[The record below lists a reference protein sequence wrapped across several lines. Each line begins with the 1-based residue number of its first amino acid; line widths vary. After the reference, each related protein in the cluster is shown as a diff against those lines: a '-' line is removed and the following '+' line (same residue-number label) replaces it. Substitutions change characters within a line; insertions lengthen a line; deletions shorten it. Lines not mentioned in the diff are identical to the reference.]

1 MPAYRDMRAVIR
13 LVFLSSVMLFTPLP
27 VAAQG
32 AAQEHAKEQVQ
43 RQQEQPLNNAPVWR
57 DVRSSETS
65 PSQTTQVR
73 GIETNVLVQTQGEIW
88 RQIRNGPITI
98 YGGWLL
104 IVVCAIVAAIY
115 FLKGPIKLHQQP
127 GARTIERFNSLERV
141 THWTMGISFVVLGIT
156 GLIILFGKYVLL
168 PMFGYTLFSWLAV
181 LSKNVHN
188 FVAPVF
194 ILSLIPF
201 ILIYLRDNL
210 PEKGD
215 LHWLVNGWKMFAG
228 HHMPSGRFNAGEKAW
243 FWVGVVLLSLV
254 VSATGLILLFPNFE
268 QGRLL
273 MQQASVIHAVAAL
286 LVIGLSLGHIYMGT
300 VGVEGAYQNMRTGY
314 TDATWAKEH
323 HEYWYNDVMK
333 GRPGAA
339 GSMAAARASAMK
351 EGWKL

>member
-1 MPAYRDMRAVIR
+1 MPGFNDMRVLLR
-13 LVFLSSVMLFTPLP
+13 LVFLTCVMLFAPL
-27 VAAQG
+27 AWSADTG
-32 AAQEHAKEQVQ
+32 SAQEQAQ
-43 RQQEQPLNNAPVWR
+43 RQQDQPLNNAPMWR
-57 DVRSSETS
+57 EVRKGEN
-65 PSQTTQVR
+65 PYQTTQVR
-73 GIETNVLVQTQGEIW
+73 GIETSVLIQSQGETW

-98 YGGWLL
+98 YGGWL
-104 IVVCAIVAAIY
+104 IIAIGAIIAAIY
-115 FLKGPIKLHQQP
+115 FLMGPIKLHQKP
-127 GARTIERFNSLERV
+127 SGRTIVRFSYLERV

-194 ILSLIPF
+194 ILSLLPF
-201 ILIYLRDNL
+201 IVIYLRDNL

-228 HHMPSGRFNAGEKAW
+228 HHMPSGRFNAGEKVW
-243 FWVGVVLLSLV
+243 FWAGVVLLCLL
-254 VSATGLILLFPNFE
+254 VSASGLILLFPNFE

-273 MQQASVIHAVAAL
+273 MQQANVIHAIAGV

-300 VGVEGAYQNMRTGY
+300 IGVEGAYQNMRTGY
-314 TDATWAKEH
+314 TDETWGKEH

-339 GSMAAARASAMK
+339 GTASAARAGAMK
-351 EGWKL
+351 EGWRL

>member
-1 MPAYRDMRAVIR
+1 VTLFAPPA
-13 LVFLSSVMLFTPLP
+13 L
-27 VAAQG
+27 AADTGG
-32 AAQEHAKEQVQ
+32 AKQQAQ

-57 DVRSSETS
+57 DVRGGEN
-65 PSQTTQVR
+65 PYQTTQVR
-73 GIETNVLVQTQGEIW
+73 GIETNVLVQSQGETW
-88 RQIRNGPITI
+88 RQIRNGPITV
-98 YGGWLL
+98 YGGWL
-104 IVVCAIVAAIY
+104 IIAICAIIAAIY
-115 FLKGPIKLHQQP
+115 FLKGPIKLHQKS
-127 GARTIERFNSLERV
+127 GSRTIERFNALDRV
-141 THWTMGISFVVLGIT
+141 THWIMGISFVLLGIT

-168 PMFGYTLFSWLAV
+168 PMFGYTLFSWLAI

-228 HHMPSGRFNAGEKAW
+228 QHMPSGRFNAGEKVW
-243 FWVGVVLLSLV
+243 FWVGVVALCLV
-254 VSATGLILLFPNFE
+254 VSASGLILLFPNFE

-273 MQQASVIHAVAAL
+273 MQQANVIHAIAGV

-300 VGVEGAYQNMRTGY
+300 IGVEGAYQNMRTGY
-314 TDATWAKEH
+314 TDAAWAKEH
-323 HEYWYNDVMK
+323 HEHWYNEVMRA
-333 GRPGAA
+333 RPGAA
-339 GSMAAARASAMK
+339 GAAAAARAGAMK